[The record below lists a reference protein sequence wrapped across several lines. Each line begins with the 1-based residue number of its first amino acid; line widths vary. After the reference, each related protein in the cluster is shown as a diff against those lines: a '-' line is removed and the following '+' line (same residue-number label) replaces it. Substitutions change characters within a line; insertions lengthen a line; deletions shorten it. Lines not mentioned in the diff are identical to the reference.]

1 MSNVAGPRRSRQSDY
16 RDAIAALAERGAHLV
31 LCRESKA
38 PLWRGWQNRRPTL
51 DQALAHD
58 RDVGPLAVI
67 PWSLHSSV
75 IDVDEGD
82 ASALTDRWPPLAAIP
97 SRREGG
103 LHLWFRDVAPRR
115 NSRLETHGV
124 QADVR
129 GGSGFLILWNAAQVA
144 RALENPPARA
154 VNFPLELLVRD
165 KPSSPEAPPAARDK
179 RPRAAALPRVRLD
192 RASAL
197 GVNLEGV
204 PVGRRAEVL
213 FDVVRHLSY
222 DLKCP
227 PTLAAW
233 VSQVGA
239 LAAQLNTRFETPL
252 EDHEVLSCASSIA
265 EWTRVHAVA
274 LDHGPEAQSRRWLK
288 SARVRGER
296 LAARNQEIVEARGA
310 GDSVGRIAAR
320 HEISER
326 QVRRVLASRG

>member
-1 MSNVAGPRRSRQSDY
+1 MARTWFCAANPRRHCGGAGRS
-16 RDAIAALAERGAHLV
+16 AAP
-31 LCRESKA
+31 S
-38 PLWRGWQNRRPTL
+38 L
-51 DQALAHD
+51 DQALSHD
-58 RDVGPLAVI
+58 GLIAVI
-67 PWSLHSSV
+67 PWSLGTSV

-82 ASALTDRWPPLAAIP
+82 ASALTDSFPPLAAIP
-97 SRREGG
+97 SRRKGG
-103 LHLWFRDVAPRR
+103 RHLFYRDVAPRR
-115 NSRLETHGV
+115 NARLDALGV
-124 QADVR
+124 QGDVR
-129 GGSGFLILWNAAQVA
+129 GASGYAILWRASAVVE
-144 RALENPPARA
+144 ALEAPPARA

-165 KPSSPEAPPAARDK
+165 KPSSLEAPPAARDK

-213 FDVVRHLSY
+213 FDAVRHLSY

-233 VSQVGA
+233 VAQVGA

-265 EWTRVHAVA
+265 AWTRVHAVA

-296 LAARNQEIVEARGA
+296 LAERNQEIVEARGA